1 MNTKRVIFLACCA
14 LIGAIAFG
22 TLNIHMTHAFG
33 TRIAT
38 NTAYYENNEKRSV
51 DASDKTIIILI
62 SGSTNTC
69 PTTMN
74 IRPSGSTIYQACHS
88 THNGTL
94 PPVLTHTF
102 LVMYRRLSR

>member
-62 SGSTNTC
+62 LRLNQHLSYYHEHSSFRLNHLSGVSFHAQWN
-69 PTTMN
+69 
-74 IRPSGSTIYQACHS
+74 PSSSAHAY
-88 THNGTL
+88 L
-94 PPVLTHTF
+94 F
-102 LVMYRRLSR
+102 W